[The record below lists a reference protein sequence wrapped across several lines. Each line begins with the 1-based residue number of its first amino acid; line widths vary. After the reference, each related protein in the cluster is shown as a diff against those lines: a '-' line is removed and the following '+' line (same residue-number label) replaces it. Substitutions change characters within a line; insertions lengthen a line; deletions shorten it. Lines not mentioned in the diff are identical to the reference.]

1 MLSGLSA
8 AVRRLSAAAVILLA
22 PIAPLSA
29 AEVASLGT
37 WSGPNGSS
45 VLPRLLSPADTDLYG
60 RILNAQA
67 DGRFAE
73 ADKLIK
79 QLKDALLLGH
89 VLAER
94 YLAPGYRA
102 TYPELAA
109 WLKHYGD
116 HPGADEIY
124 KQALKRKPRG
134 ANPPRP
140 SVAAE
145 AVLAAPANDDVYD
158 AVARDRRARAL
169 QTQMFGAIQG
179 GNPETAERLLDRDE
193 TRQFFDPVEYD
204 NARARVAAGY
214 LYKGNT
220 KKARKLAAAAAAR
233 SRDRLSQADWIGGLA
248 AWRDGDWAAARA
260 SFESL
265 ARSRVA
271 SSWMVSAGAYWASRA
286 AIRNGEPEAVIP
298 LLEQAGR
305 HPRSFYGL
313 LALRELGE
321 EPDFAWEL
329 PPLDGAA
336 AARLL
341 SMRGTQRAMALA
353 ELGRHDLAEREVLV
367 LQRAA
372 GGGMAAPLLGLV
384 SRLDMAHLQMR
395 LGGGARNAAG
405 KRYDSTVYPLPAW
418 SPPGGFTIDRAL
430 LFALMRQESAFNTK
444 ATSRAGARGLMQLMP
459 RTASFVA
466 QDKSLHGNNRA
477 KLYAPDLN
485 VSLGQQY
492 VAHLIDGTPAGDNL
506 FFLAAAYNGGPGNLQ
521 RWLNTIDHENDPLLF
536 IETIPNRETR
546 GFIERVLSNYWI
558 YRHRLGQDLGSL
570 DQLAS
575 GEWPRYRPE
584 DADIP
589 R

>member
-8 AVRRLSAAAVILLA
+8 AIRRLSAAAVILLA
-22 PIAPLSA
+22 PLAPVSA
-29 AEVASLGT
+29 AEIASLGT

-45 VLPRLLSPADTDLYG
+45 VLPRLLSPADHETYS
-60 RILNAQA
+60 RIFAAQA
-67 DGRFAE
+67 EGRFAE

-79 QLKDALLLGH
+79 QLRDPLLVGH

-94 YLAPGYRA
+94 YLATGHHA
-102 TYPELAA
+102 SFAELSG
-109 WLKHYGD
+109 WLKRHGD
-116 HPGADEIY
+116 HPGAEEIY

-134 ANPPRP
+134 ASVPRP

-145 AVLAAPANDDVYD
+145 AVPAAPADDGVYD
-158 AVARDRRARAL
+158 AVARDRRARAV

-179 GNPETAERLLDRDE
+179 GNPETAERLLARDE

-220 KKARKLAAAAAAR
+220 AKARKLAAAAAAR
-233 SRDRLSQADWIGGLA
+233 SRDRLSQADWIAGLA
-248 AWRDGDWAAARA
+248 AWRDADWAAARG

-265 ARSRVA
+265 AQSRVA
-271 SSWMVSAGAYWASRA
+271 SSWMVSAGAYWAARA
-286 AIRNGEPEAVIP
+286 AIRAGAPEAVIP
-298 LLEQAGR
+298 LLEQAGK

-313 LALRELGE
+313 LALRELGQ
-321 EPDFAWEL
+321 EPDLAWEL

-336 AARLL
+336 ASRLL
-341 SMRGTQRAMALA
+341 SMPGTQRAMALA

-372 GGGMAAPLLGLV
+372 GGGMAGPLLGLV

-395 LGGGARNAAG
+395 LGAGARNAAG
-405 KRYDSTVYPLPAW
+405 RRYDSTMYPLPAW
-418 SPPGGFTIDRAL
+418 APPGGFTVDRAL
-430 LFALMRQESAFNTK
+430 LFALMRQESAFNTR

-466 QDKSLHGNNRA
+466 QDKSLHGANRT

-492 VAHLIDGTPAGDNL
+492 VAHLIDETQAGDNL
-506 FFLAAAYNGGPGNLQ
+506 FFLAAAYNGGPGNLA
-521 RWLNTIDHENDPLLF
+521 RWLRSVEHEDDPLLF
-536 IETIPNRETR
+536 IESIPNRETR

-558 YRHRLGQDLGSL
+558 YRHRLGQDLDSL

-575 GEWPRYRPE
+575 GEWPRYRPA

>member
-8 AVRRLSAAAVILLA
+8 AIRRLSAAAVILLA
-22 PIAPLSA
+22 PLTPLSA

-45 VLPRLLSPADTDLYG
+45 VLPRLLSQADNDLYG
-60 RILNAQA
+60 RIFAAQA

-73 ADKLIK
+73 ADRLIR
-79 QLKDALLLGH
+79 QLKDPLLVGH
-89 VLAER
+89 ALAER
-94 YLAPGYRA
+94 YLSPGYRA
-102 TYPELAA
+102 SYAELAG
-109 WLKHYGD
+109 WLKQYRD
-116 HPGADEIY
+116 HPGAEDIY

-134 ANPPRP
+134 ATPPRP

-145 AVLAAPANDDVYD
+145 AVLAALANDDVYD

-169 QTQMFGAIQG
+169 QTQVFGAVQG
-179 GNPETAERLLDRDE
+179 GSPEAAERLLERNE
-193 TRQFFDPVEYD
+193 RQYLDAVEYD

-248 AWRDGDWAAARA
+248 AWRDGDWTAARA

-286 AIRNGEPEAVIP
+286 AIRAGEPEAVIP
-298 LLEQAGR
+298 LLEQAAL

-313 LALRELGE
+313 LALRELGQ

-336 AARLL
+336 ATRLL
-341 SMRGTQRAMALA
+341 SMPGTQRSMALA
-353 ELGRHDLAEREVLV
+353 EIGRHDLAEREVLV
-367 LQRAA
+367 LQRAT
-372 GGGMAAPLLGLV
+372 GGGMAGPLLGLV

-395 LGGGARNAAG
+395 LGSGARNAAG
-405 KRYDSTVYPLPAW
+405 RRYDSTVYPLPAW
-418 SPPGGFTIDRAL
+418 SPPGGFTVDRAL
-430 LFALMRQESAFNTK
+430 IFALMRQESAFNTR

-466 QDKSLHGNNRA
+466 QDNSLHGANRA
-477 KLYAPDLN
+477 KLYAPELN

-521 RWLNTIDHENDPLLF
+521 RWLASIDHENDPLLF

-570 DQLAS
+570 DQVAS